1 MALFGKSGKK
11 VRSAGAGTTVIA
23 SGCLIQ
29 GTLNGLQ
36 GPLYIEGQ
44 VHGTIL
50 SEAEVVVGPN
60 GYVHG
65 EVRASHMVVNG
76 RVEGR
81 IVCEDIDIMS
91 SGVAKGELYCEN
103 MAIESGGR
111 FIGQSFVGEVPD
123 DDPYQVN
130 VVDHVPEPLEGPRE
144 GEEALPEQ
152 LLPEEESSAKRA

>member
-1 MALFGKSGKK
+1 M
-11 VRSAGAGTTVIA
+11 
-23 SGCLIQ
+23 
-29 GTLNGLQ
+29 NGLQ

-44 VHGTIL
+44 VNGNIL
-50 SEAEVVVGPN
+50 SEAEVVIGPN
-60 GYVHG
+60 GYVQG

-130 VVDHVPEPLEGPRE
+130 VVDHVPEPLEGP
-144 GEEALPEQ
+144 GKVEEALPEQ
-152 LLPEEESSAKRA
+152 IVSEEDTASKQA